1 LKGPI
6 SKTRLTPG
14 PNTAKGKGDSA
25 QFPRKIAI
33 PMLAALLLVLS
44 LLVLAGTYQTPAA
57 GLARL
62 ALGAS
67 LAMLLAGILTPVV
80 AAAAA
85 RFGIVDRP
93 DGRLKNHTRPV
104 PYLGGLALG
113 LSFLLSLSLL
123 FRYDQKMTGI
133 LLAGAVALLLG
144 LVDDLGS
151 LTWRAKFAG
160 QGLAVLVLLK
170 SGVMMNIAVLPPWL
184 NAVLSALW
192 LLGLINALNLIDI
205 SDGLAPG
212 VALFASAAFL
222 VVAVFHGAAL
232 LAILA
237 ATLFGALA
245 GFAPYNFSPARIYLG
260 DSGSMFLG
268 LTLGGISLAGA
279 YTAASPWG
287 LAAPLLI
294 LAVPLFD
301 TAYVMLLRALH
312 GRSPFLGSPDHL
324 AVRLRRLGWSPQR
337 IALAACL
344 TTAGTSAAGISLLFL
359 PARLAFW
366 PVLLVVGALGFVG
379 VALARVDVTGVTE
392 AVRAPVIHDGPPNTA
407 RDEAPREREVRP

>member
-1 LKGPI
+1 
-6 SKTRLTPG
+6 
-14 PNTAKGKGDSA
+14 
-25 QFPRKIAI
+25 
-33 PMLAALLLVLS
+33 MLAALLLVLS

-80 AAAAA
+80 AAAAS

-93 DGRLKNHTRPV
+93 DGRLKNHPRPV

-113 LSFLLSLSLL
+113 LPFLLSLSLL
-123 FRYDQKMTGI
+123 FRFDQKMTGI

-237 ATLFGALA
+237 VTLFGALA

-301 TAYVMLLRALH
+301 TAYVMLLRALR

-379 VALARVDVTGVTE
+379 VALARVDVTGVPE
-392 AVRAPVIHDGPPNTA
+392 AVRAPVIHDGPPKTP
-407 RDEAPREREVRP
+407 RDQAPREREVRP

>member
-1 LKGPI
+1 
-6 SKTRLTPG
+6 
-14 PNTAKGKGDSA
+14 
-25 QFPRKIAI
+25 
-33 PMLAALLLVLS
+33 MLAALLLVLS

-80 AAAAA
+80 GAAAA

-93 DGRLKNHTRPV
+93 DGRLKNHPRPV

-113 LSFLLSLSLL
+113 LSFLLALSLL
-123 FRYDQKMTGI
+123 FRYDQKMTGV

-170 SGVMMNIAVLPPWL
+170 SGVMMNIAVLPPWM
-184 NAVLSALW
+184 NAMLSALW

-222 VVAVFHGAAL
+222 VVAVFDGAAL

-245 GFAPYNFSPARIYLG
+245 GFAPYNFFPARIYLG
-260 DSGSMFLG
+260 DAGSMFLG
-268 LTLGGISLAGA
+268 LTLGGIS
-279 YTAASPWG
+279 
-287 LAAPLLI
+287 
-294 LAVPLFD
+294 FD
-301 TAYVMLLRALH
+301 MAYVMLLRALR

-366 PVLLVVGALGFVG
+366 PVLLVVGGLGVIG
-379 VALARVDVTGVTE
+379 LALARVDVTGVTE
-392 AVRAPVIHDGPPNTA
+392 VMHAPIVHDAPPETP
-407 RDEAPREREVRP
+407 RDEDPGELEARR